1 MGTRPNENWEA
12 RTIDSR
18 SPKFRIDVA
27 NPEMGAE
34 GADVYKI
41 YAVTDNKDVNL
52 CSLSEGGKYKIHND
66 KSVEIVAGMN
76 NAEGGVDIVIAGMK
90 GDVVITA
97 MRDGQVKIK
106 GANIVLQAD
115 EDIDLIAGRNINVNG
130 KAKVLLK
137 GNKVQADGLT
147 GNLVEETSGS
157 FVMRVFEDVIPG
169 GDNPVG
175 VDYLR
180 GSEELKKVLGG
191 VTAVAG
197 IGNPSIGLGGNVL
210 SSFSQVSDKIF
221 DL

>member
-41 YAVTDNKDVNL
+41 YAVTDNNDVNL

-66 KSVEIVAGMN
+66 KSIEIVAGMTN
-76 NAEGGVDIVIAGMK
+76 TEGGVDIVIAGMK
-90 GDVVITA
+90 GDVLITA

-115 EDIDLIAGRNINVNG
+115 EDIDLIAGRNINI
-130 KAKVLLK
+130 KAHHTQHKQNQILTQPKSTTDLGDVYGQVHIQSAGDLQNKLK
-137 GNKVQADGLT
+137 YHRQ
-147 GNLVEETSGS
+147 
-157 FVMRVFEDVIPG
+157 
-169 GDNPVG
+169 
-175 VDYLR
+175 
-180 GSEELKKVLGG
+180 
-191 VTAVAG
+191 
-197 IGNPSIGLGGNVL
+197 
-210 SSFSQVSDKIF
+210 
-221 DL
+221 

>member
-1 MGTRPNENWEA
+1 MSRRPNENWEA

-52 CSLSEGGKYKIHND
+52 CSLSESGKYKIHND
-66 KSVEIVAGMN
+66 KSLEIVAGMTN
-76 NAEGGVDIVIAGMK
+76 TEGGVDIVIAGMK

-106 GANIVLQAD
+106 GANIVLKAD

-137 GNKVQADGLT
+137 GNKLQADGLI
-147 GNLVEETSGS
+147 GNLVEQTSGS
-157 FVMRVFEDVIPG
+157 FLMRVFENVTPG
-169 GDNPVG
+169 GGNHVG
-175 VDYLR
+175 VDYLS
-180 GSEELKKVLGG
+180 GQQIVKDLG

-197 IGNPSIGLGGNVL
+197 IGNPSIGLAANVL
-210 SSFSQVSDKIF
+210 GKFSQSIF
-221 DL
+221 

>member
-1 MGTRPNENWEA
+1 MATRPNENWEA

-41 YAVTDNKDVNL
+41 YAVTDDKDVNL

-66 KSVEIVAGMN
+66 KSIEIVAGMN
-76 NAEGGVDIVIAGMK
+76 NTEGGVDIVIAGMK
-90 GDVVITA
+90 GDVLITA

-106 GANIVLQAD
+106 GANIAIQAD

-137 GNKVQADGLT
+137 GNKVQADGLI
-147 GNLVEETSGS
+147 GNLVESTSGS
-157 FVMRVFEDVIPG
+157 FLMRIFEG
-169 GDNPVG
+169 GGMFESDDAKVG
-175 VDYLR
+175 MDYLAS
-180 GSEELKKVLGG
+180 SE
-191 VTAVAG
+191 VTAALDGVRAIAG
-197 IGNPSIGLGGNVL
+197 IGNPSFGLAANVL
-210 SSFSQVSDKIF
+210 GSFIQE
-221 DL
+221 

>member
-1 MGTRPNENWEA
+1 MSRRPNENWEA

-34 GADVYKI
+34 GSDVYKI

-52 CSLSEGGKYKIHND
+52 CSLSESGKYKIHND

-76 NAEGGVDIVIAGMK
+76 NAEGGVDIVISGMK

-97 MRDGQVKIK
+97 MKDGQVKIK

-137 GNKVQADGLT
+137 GNKVQADGLI

-157 FVMRVFEDVIPG
+157 FVMRVFENVIPG
-169 GDNPVG
+169 GGNPVG

-180 GSEELKKVLGG
+180 GSEELKKALGG

-197 IGNPSIGLGGNVL
+197 IGNPSIGLAANVL
-210 SSFSQVSDKIF
+210 GKFSQSLF
-221 DL
+221 

>member
-1 MGTRPNENWEA
+1 MATRPNENWEA

-41 YAVTDNKDVNL
+41 YAVTDDKDVNL

-66 KSVEIVAGMN
+66 KSIEIVAGMN
-76 NAEGGVDIVIAGMK
+76 NTEGGVDIVIAGMK
-90 GDVVITA
+90 GDVLITA

-106 GANIVLQAD
+106 GANIAIQAD

-137 GNKVQADGLT
+137 GNKVQADGLI
-147 GNLVEETSGS
+147 GNLVESTSGS
-157 FVMRVFEDVIPG
+157 FLMRIFE
-169 GDNPVG
+169 GDGILPDDAKVG
-175 VDYLR
+175 MDYLA
-180 GSEELKKVLGG
+180 SSAVTDALGG
-191 VTAVAG
+191 VKAIAG
-197 IGNPSIGLGGNVL
+197 IGNPSIGLAANVL
-210 SSFSQVSDKIF
+210 GSFI
-221 DL
+221 

>member
-1 MGTRPNENWEA
+1 MATRPNENWEA

-41 YAVTDNKDVNL
+41 YAVTDDKDVNL

-66 KSVEIVAGMN
+66 KSIEIVAGMN
-76 NAEGGVDIVIAGMK
+76 NTEGGVDIVIAGMK
-90 GDVVITA
+90 GDVLITA

-106 GANIVLQAD
+106 GANIAIQAD

-137 GNKVQADGLT
+137 GNKVQADGLI
-147 GNLVEETSGS
+147 GNLVESTSGS
-157 FVMRVFEDVIPG
+157 FLMRIFE
-169 GDNPVG
+169 GDGILPDDAKVG
-175 VDYLR
+175 MDYLA
-180 GSEELKKVLGG
+180 SSAVTDALGG
-191 VTAVAG
+191 VRAIAG
-197 IGNPSIGLGGNVL
+197 IGNPSIGLAANVL
-210 SSFSQVSDKIF
+210 GSFI
-221 DL
+221 

>member
-52 CSLSEGGKYKIHND
+52 CALSEGGKYKIHND
-66 KSVEIVAGMN
+66 KSLEIVAGMTN
-76 NAEGGVDIVIAGMK
+76 TEGAVDIVIAGMK

-130 KAKVLLK
+130 KAKVMLK
-137 GNKVQADGLT
+137 GNKVQADGLL

-157 FVMRVFEDVIPG
+157 FVMRVFEGVAG
-169 GDNPVG
+169 GAVG
-175 VDYLR
+175 MDYLR
-180 GSEELKKVLGG
+180 GSDELKDALGG

-197 IGNPSIGLGGNVL
+197 IGNPSLGLAANVL
-210 SSFSQVSDKIF
+210 GKFSTSLV
-221 DL
+221 

>member
-1 MGTRPNENWEA
+1 MSRRPNENWEA

-34 GADVYKI
+34 GSDVYKI
-41 YAVTDNKDVNL
+41 YAVTDNKDVSL
-52 CSLSEGGKYKIHND
+52 CSLSESGKYKIHND
-66 KSVEIVAGMN
+66 KSLEIVAGMTN
-76 NAEGGVDIVIAGMK
+76 TEGGVDIVITGMK
-90 GDVVITA
+90 GDVLITA

-130 KAKVLLK
+130 KAKVMLK
-137 GNKVQADGLT
+137 GNKVQADGLM

>member
-41 YAVTDNKDVNL
+41 YAVTDNNDVNL
-52 CSLSEGGKYKIHND
+52 CALSESGKYKIHND
-66 KSVEIVAGMN
+66 KSLEIVAGMKN
-76 NAEGGVDIVIAGMK
+76 TEGGVDIVIAGMK
-90 GDVVITA
+90 GDILITA

-130 KAKVLLK
+130 KAKVMLK
-137 GNKVQADGLT
+137 GNKVQADGLI
-147 GNLVEETSGS
+147 GNLVESTSGS
-157 FVMRVFEDVIPG
+157 FIMRVFEG
-169 GDNPVG
+169 GGILPDDAKIG
-175 VDYLR
+175 MDYLA
-180 GSEELKKVLGG
+180 SPEVTKTLGAK
-191 VTAVAG
+191 TIAG
-197 IGNPSIGLGGNVL
+197 IGNPSIGLAANVL
-210 SSFSQVSDKIF
+210 GSFF
-221 DL
+221 

>member
-1 MGTRPNENWEA
+1 MSRRPNENWEA

-52 CSLSEGGKYKIHND
+52 CSLSESGKYKIHND

-76 NAEGGVDIVIAGMK
+76 NAEGGVDIVISGMK

-97 MRDGQVKIK
+97 MKDGQVKIK

-137 GNKVQADGLT
+137 GNKVQADGLI

-157 FVMRVFEDVIPG
+157 FVMRVFENVIPG
-169 GDNPVG
+169 GGNPVG

-180 GSEELKKVLGG
+180 GSEELKKALGG
-191 VTAVAG
+191 ATAVAG
-197 IGNPSIGLGGNVL
+197 IGNPSIGLAANVL
-210 SSFSQVSDKIF
+210 GKFSQSIF
-221 DL
+221 

>member
-1 MGTRPNENWEA
+1 MSRRPNENWEA

-52 CSLSEGGKYKIHND
+52 CSLSESGKYKIHND
-66 KSVEIVAGMN
+66 KSLEIVAGMTN
-76 NAEGGVDIVIAGMK
+76 TEGGVDIVITGMK
-90 GDVVITA
+90 GDVLITA

-130 KAKVLLK
+130 KAKVMLK
-137 GNKVQADGLT
+137 GNKVQADGLM
-147 GNLVEETSGS
+147 GNLVEQTSGS
-157 FVMRVFEDVIPG
+157 FLMRVFEDVVPG

-175 VDYLR
+175 VDYLS
-180 GSEELKKVLGG
+180 GQKIVEDLG
-191 VTAVAG
+191 VTAVSG

>member
-52 CSLSEGGKYKIHND
+52 CALSEGGKYKIHND
-66 KSVEIVAGMN
+66 KSIEIVAGMN
-76 NAEGGVDIVIAGMK
+76 NTEGGVDIVIAGMK
-90 GDVVITA
+90 GDVLITA

-106 GANIVLQAD
+106 GANIAIQAD
-115 EDIDLIAGRNINVNG
+115 EDIDLIAGRNINING

-137 GNKVQADGLT
+137 GNKVHADGLL

-157 FVMRVFEDVIPG
+157 FVMRVFNGVAG
-169 GDNPVG
+169 GAVG
-175 VDYLR
+175 MDYLR
-180 GSEELKKVLGG
+180 GASELKDALGG
-191 VTAVAG
+191 VAAVAG
-197 IGNPSIGLGGNVL
+197 IGNPSLGLAANVL
-210 SSFSQVSDKIF
+210 GNFSQSLF
-221 DL
+221 

>member
-1 MGTRPNENWEA
+1 MATRPNENWEA

-41 YAVTDNKDVNL
+41 YAVTDDKDVNL

-66 KSVEIVAGMN
+66 KSIEIVAGMN
-76 NAEGGVDIVIAGMK
+76 NTEGGVDIVIAGMK
-90 GDVVITA
+90 GDVLITA

-106 GANIVLQAD
+106 GANIAIQAD

-137 GNKVQADGLT
+137 GNKVQADGLI
-147 GNLVEETSGS
+147 GNLVESTSGS
-157 FVMRVFEDVIPG
+157 FLMRIFE
-169 GDNPVG
+169 GDGILPDDAKVG
-175 VDYLR
+175 MDYLAS
-180 GSEELKKVLGG
+180 SEVTDALGG
-191 VTAVAG
+191 VKAIAG
-197 IGNPSIGLGGNVL
+197 IGNPSIGLAANVL
-210 SSFSQVSDKIF
+210 GSFI
-221 DL
+221 

>member
-1 MGTRPNENWEA
+1 MSRRPNENWEA

-27 NPEMGAE
+27 NPEMSAE
-34 GADVYKI
+34 GSDVYKI

-52 CSLSEGGKYKIHND
+52 CSLSESGKYKIHND

-97 MRDGQVKIK
+97 MKDGQVKIK

-115 EDIDLIAGRNINVNG
+115 EDIDLIAGRNINLNG

-157 FVMRVFEDVIPG
+157 FVMRVFEGVAG
-169 GDNPVG
+169 GAVG
-175 VDYLR
+175 MDYLR
-180 GSEELKKVLGG
+180 GAQELKDALGG

-197 IGNPSIGLGGNVL
+197 IGNPSIGLAANVL
-210 SSFSQVSDKIF
+210 GKFSTSLF
-221 DL
+221 

>member
-34 GADVYKI
+34 GSDVYKI

-66 KSVEIVAGMN
+66 KSIEIVAGMTN
-76 NAEGGVDIVIAGMK
+76 TEGAVDIVIAGMK

-130 KAKVLLK
+130 KAKVMLK
-137 GNKVQADGLT
+137 GNKLQADGLM

-157 FVMRVFEDVIPG
+157 FIMRVFNGVAG
-169 GDNPVG
+169 GIVG
-175 VDYLR
+175 MDYLA
-180 GSEELKKVLGG
+180 GQQIVEDLG

-197 IGNPSIGLGGNVL
+197 IGNPSVGLAANALGK
-210 SSFSQVSDKIF
+210 FSQSLF
-221 DL
+221 

>member
-1 MGTRPNENWEA
+1 MSRRPNENWEA

-34 GADVYKI
+34 GSDVYKI

-97 MRDGQVKIK
+97 MKDGQVKIK

-137 GNKVQADGLT
+137 GNKVQADGLI

-157 FVMRVFEDVIPG
+157 FVMRVFENVIPG
-169 GDNPVG
+169 GGNPVG

-180 GSEELKKVLGG
+180 GSEELKKALGG
-191 VTAVAG
+191 ATAVAG
-197 IGNPSIGLGGNVL
+197 IGNPSIGLAANVL
-210 SSFSQVSDKIF
+210 GKFSQSLF
-221 DL
+221 

>member
-34 GADVYKI
+34 GSDVYKI

-66 KSVEIVAGMN
+66 KSIEIVAGMTN
-76 NAEGGVDIVIAGMK
+76 TEGAVDIVIAGMK

-130 KAKVLLK
+130 KAKVMLK
-137 GNKVQADGLT
+137 GNKVQADGLM

-157 FVMRVFEDVIPG
+157 FVMRVFNGVAG
-169 GDNPVG
+169 GAVG
-175 VDYLR
+175 MDYLR
-180 GSEELKKVLGG
+180 GASELKDALGG
-191 VTAVAG
+191 ATAVAG
-197 IGNPSIGLGGNVL
+197 IGNPSFGLAANALGK
-210 SSFSQVSDKIF
+210 FSQSLF
-221 DL
+221 

>member
-66 KSVEIVAGMN
+66 KSIEIVAGMTN
-76 NAEGGVDIVIAGMK
+76 TEGAVDIVIAGMK

-130 KAKVLLK
+130 KAKVMLK
-137 GNKVQADGLT
+137 GNKLQADGLM

-157 FVMRVFEDVIPG
+157 FIMRVFNGVAG
-169 GDNPVG
+169 GIVG
-175 VDYLR
+175 MDYLA
-180 GSEELKKVLGG
+180 GQQIVEDLG

-197 IGNPSIGLGGNVL
+197 IGNPSVGLAANALGK
-210 SSFSQVSDKIF
+210 FSQSLF
-221 DL
+221 

>member
-1 MGTRPNENWEA
+1 MSRRPNENWEA

-52 CSLSEGGKYKIHND
+52 CSLSESGKYKIHND

-76 NAEGGVDIVIAGMK
+76 NAEGGVDIVISGMK

-97 MRDGQVKIK
+97 MKDGQVKIK

-137 GNKVQADGLT
+137 GNKVQADGLI

-157 FVMRVFEDVIPG
+157 FVMRVFENVIPG
-169 GDNPVG
+169 GGNPVG

-180 GSEELKKVLGG
+180 GSEELKKALGG

-197 IGNPSIGLGGNVL
+197 IGNPSIGLAANVL
-210 SSFSQVSDKIF
+210 GKFSTSLF
-221 DL
+221 

>member
-52 CSLSEGGKYKIHND
+52 CALSEGGKYKIHND
-66 KSVEIVAGMN
+66 KSLEIVAGMTN
-76 NAEGGVDIVIAGMK
+76 TEGAVDIVIAGMK

-130 KAKVLLK
+130 KAKVMLK
-137 GNKVQADGLT
+137 GNKLQADGLM

-157 FVMRVFEDVIPG
+157 FIMRVFNGVAG
-169 GDNPVG
+169 GIVG
-175 VDYLR
+175 MDYLA
-180 GSEELKKVLGG
+180 GQQIVEDLG

-197 IGNPSIGLGGNVL
+197 IGNPSVGLAANALGK
-210 SSFSQVSDKIF
+210 FSQSLF
-221 DL
+221 

>member
-41 YAVTDNKDVNL
+41 YAVTDNTDVNL

-66 KSVEIVAGMN
+66 KSLEIVAGMTN
-76 NAEGGVDIVIAGMK
+76 TEGAVDIVIAGMK

-130 KAKVLLK
+130 KAKVMLK
-137 GNKVQADGLT
+137 GNKVQADGLI

-157 FVMRVFEDVIPG
+157 FVMRVFNGVAG
-169 GDNPVG
+169 GAVG
-175 VDYLR
+175 MDYLR
-180 GSEELKKVLGG
+180 GAEELQNALGG
-191 VTAVAG
+191 ATAIAG
-197 IGNPSIGLGGNVL
+197 IGNPSLGLAANALGK
-210 SSFSQVSDKIF
+210 FSQSLF
-221 DL
+221 

>member
-66 KSVEIVAGMN
+66 KSLEIVAGMTN
-76 NAEGGVDIVIAGMK
+76 TEGAVDIVIAGMK

-137 GNKVQADGLT
+137 GNKVQADGLI

-157 FVMRVFEDVIPG
+157 FVMRVFENVIPG
-169 GDNPVG
+169 GGNPVG

-180 GSEELKKVLGG
+180 GSEELKKALGG
-191 VTAVAG
+191 ATAVAG
-197 IGNPSIGLGGNVL
+197 IGNPSFGLAANALGK
-210 SSFSQVSDKIF
+210 FSQSLF
-221 DL
+221 

>member
-41 YAVTDNKDVNL
+41 YAVTDNNDVNL

-66 KSVEIVAGMN
+66 KSIEIVAGMTN
-76 NAEGGVDIVIAGMK
+76 TEGGVDIVISGMK
-90 GDVVITA
+90 GDVIITA
-97 MRDGQVKIK
+97 MKDGQVKIK

-115 EDIDLIAGRNINVNG
+115 EDIDLIAGRNINING

-137 GNKVQADGLT
+137 GNKVHADGLM
-147 GNLVEETSGS
+147 GNLVESTSGS
-157 FVMRVFEDVIPG
+157 FIMRIFEGGSSIFPG
-169 GDNPVG
+169 DAKIGMDFLQSAG
-175 VDYLR
+175 
-180 GSEELKKVLGG
+180 
-191 VTAVAG
+191 AIAG
-197 IGNPSIGLGGNVL
+197 IGNPPLGLTANILGN
-210 SSFSQVSDKIF
+210 FSKSLF
-221 DL
+221 